1 MSVFPVAIIPY
12 LRETALNK
20 HNQRILRLNVGFM
33 LKEGIGYTRE
43 FAFDEPE
50 LYVAGDLTL
59 HALQGAVT
67 LTRTP
72 QGLYAQG
79 RLRATLP
86 AECDRCLT
94 PLSQPISSRIAEL
107 FIYPPENAPEGAATV
122 GDDFH
127 LDLAP
132 WVREDM
138 LLSLPLQKVCRP
150 ECKGL
155 CPACGQNWN
164 DGPCNC
170 QDEVGDPRLAV
181 LKNLLTK

>member
-1 MSVFPVAIIPY
+1 
-12 LRETALNK
+12 
-20 HNQRILRLNVGFM
+20 
-33 LKEGIGYTRE
+33 
-43 FAFDEPE
+43 
-50 LYVAGDLTL
+50 
-59 HALQGAVT
+59 
-67 LTRTP
+67 
-72 QGLYAQG
+72 
-79 RLRATLP
+79 LRATLP